1 MKKKFIT
8 FMMVAA
14 MVLGSTVSA
23 FAADSPG
30 TNNSPDTNNSS
41 NTGESGP
48 GSGNVDPD
56 DGGDDELGDGG
67 TTTTPGTGTTTP
79 GAGND
84 KNPSGSTADPDA
96 DKDTTDVKDGGVVS
110 KEEAVAIQKVAK
122 VEGSKETLV
131 VAVVA
136 KDSAD
141 YKVVAAAKELKD
153 VKYTVI
159 DLSFESKAQPKAGTK
174 ITLPVAKLAEIKDAK
189 YVSVYAVKDAKM
201 ELVDVVKVDKDGN
214 FSFAPKHF
222 STYVF
227 AAATEAQFNENA
239 KADGTTG
246 SSVGSAEKTGDTAPV
261 VVMFAVAAA
270 AMGCVV
276 VANKKRKEA

>member
-1 MKKKFIT
+1 MKKKLIT
-8 FMMVAA
+8 FMMVAT

-23 FAADSPG
+23 FAAESPNAS
-30 TNNSPDTNNSS
+30 TNTEQGGS
-41 NTGESGP
+41 N
-48 GSGNVDPD
+48 SGNVDPD
-56 DGGDDELGDGG
+56 KGGGDELGDGG
-67 TTTTPGTGTTTP
+67 ATTPDSGTTTP

-110 KEEAVAIQKVAK
+110 KEEAAAIQTAAK

-141 YKVVAAAKELKD
+141 YKVVAVAKELKD

-189 YVSVYAVKDAKM
+189 FVSVYAVKDGKM

-239 KADGTTG
+239 KADGTTS